1 MEDETKEEKVAITI
15 NKNRWFYGSLAIAI
29 LNPIF
34 AGLIMGILLIRE
46 PGLKREGAIV
56 MFFSL
61 IWGTIALL
69 LAAKYGLLMK
79 Q

>member
-1 MEDETKEEKVAITI
+1 MEEQVSIKKS
-15 NKNRWFYGSLAIAI
+15 RWFYGALAITI

-34 AGLIMGILLIRE
+34 AGLIMGILLLRE
-46 PGLKREGAIV
+46 PEMRREGAIITI
-56 MFFSL
+56 FSL
-61 IWGTIALL
+61 IWGAIMLL

>member
-1 MEDETKEEKVAITI
+1 METQPEKDKVTVD
-15 NKNRWFYGSLAIAI
+15 KNRWFYWALAVAI

-34 AGLIMGILLIRE
+34 AGLIMGMMFLRE
-46 PGLKREGAIV
+46 PEMKREGAIV
-56 MFFSL
+56 MTFSL
-61 IWGTIALL
+61 IWGTIALM

>member
-1 MEDETKEEKVAITI
+1 MEAKPEKDKIAVD
-15 NKNRWFYGSLAIAI
+15 KNRWFYGALAIAI

-34 AGLIMGILLIRE
+34 AGLIMGMLLMRE
-46 PGLKREGAIV
+46 PEMRREGMIV
-56 MFFSL
+56 MTFSL
-61 IWGTIALL
+61 IWGAIALM